1 MNQPADW
8 YHLGDQIY
16 RNPLSSDADVE
27 GFRLEGQAEITFPR
41 GRMRLANVL
50 DPAEGQRANF
60 VFWCPEEF
68 PSDIAVTWDV
78 WPLREPGLCM
88 LFFAARGR
96 DGQDIFDAQLDE
108 RTGEYHQYH
117 HGQINAF
124 HVSYFRRK
132 LREERAF
139 HACNLRKS
147 YGFDLVAT
155 GADPIPDVD
164 DAEPPYR
171 LLLVKAGARVSF
183 SINGLRIF
191 DWHDDGKRYG
201 PVLNGGK
208 IGFRQMAPLI
218 AEYDN
223 LEVYEVKASEDS

>member
-1 MNQPADW
+1 MGS
-8 YHLGDQIY
+8 YRITDQIY
-16 RNPLSSDADVE
+16 RNPLASDADVE
-27 GFRLEGQAEITFPR
+27 GFRLEGHAEVSFPR
-41 GRMRLANVL
+41 GRMRMANVI

-68 PSDIAVTWDV
+68 PEDIAVSWNV

-88 LFFAARGR
+88 LFFAATGR
-96 DGQDIFDAQLDE
+96 NGEDIFDPGLEE

-164 DAEPPYR
+164 DADPPYR
-171 LLLVKAGARVSF
+171 LLLVKCGPYISF
-183 SINGLRIF
+183 SINDLPIF
-191 DWHDDGKRYG
+191 SWHDDGQRHG
-201 PVLNGGK
+201 PRLGGGR
-208 IGFRQMAPLI
+208 IGFRQMAPLL

-223 LEVYEVKASEDS
+223 LEVHRVQPA